1 MKSRT
6 FLTTLF
12 AIFLSIAAF
21 ANNSERT
28 IELSGSK
35 VKIAA
40 IENTKAVTISINNLS
55 LDVIEISLESNEGDL
70 LFSETAKNV
79 TSYAK
84 RLNLTQLQAGTYK
97 LIIKKNLVKTIQ
109 PFELTETNVVITES
123 ERKEKFLPSIAQK
136 GHKLDV
142 NVMLGNYSNIHVK
155 IYDNEGRLVFE
166 DTNYV
171 VITLNKRFDLEKL
184 SSGIYVVEVNAGDE
198 TQYATITL

>member
-6 FLTTLF
+6 FLTTIF
-12 AIFLSIAAF
+12 AIFLSIATF

-40 IENTKAVTISINNLS
+40 IDNTKAVTVTINNLS
-55 LDVIEISLESNEGDL
+55 LDVLEISLESNDGDV

-79 TSYAK
+79 TGYAK
-84 RLNLTQLQAGTYK
+84 RLNLTQLQAGSYK

-109 PFELTETNVVITES
+109 PFELTETNVIMTQS
-123 ERKEKFLPSIAQK
+123 ERKEKFLPNILQHGK
-136 GHKLDV
+136 KLDV
-142 NVMLGNYSNIHVK
+142 NVLLGNYSNIHVK
-155 IYDNEGRLVFE
+155 IYDNTGKLVFE

-171 VITLNKRFDLEKL
+171 VLTLNKRFNLEKL
-184 SSGIYVVEVNAGDE
+184 SAGIYMVEVNAGDE
-198 TQYATITL
+198 TQYETIVL